1 MPRLSIIVP
10 IYNSECYLK
19 RCIDSILSQS
29 FVDFELLLINDG
41 STDTSLD
48 ICNSYVSNDER
59 IKVIDKK
66 NSGVSATR
74 NAGLNIATGT
84 WITFVDSDDWLDQG
98 FFDIMN
104 YSICSDLV
112 VGTVIFKSN
121 NTIGYLLKDRAFFEG
136 EVYNSIVEREFNNP
150 LLNSPCAKFFRK
162 SIIDNHNIRFDERL
176 CFGEDAVFVKEYL
189 LYINK
194 MQTDNGII
202 YNYDDIGDDIYKKYS
217 KSFTSIY
224 EYYLRMSNIYTSL
237 EDRFNIVLSRKD
249 LVGVVYNISAICLN
263 RDGLK
268 EWCIIRKFLLDAEAR
283 QILKSRGSLHIN
295 IILMLSYDYWG
306 VMIISYCH
314 FIEFIKRTFGR

>member
-121 NTIGYLLKDRAFFEG
+121 NSR
-136 EVYNSIVEREFNNP
+136 
-150 LLNSPCAKFFRK
+150 SPIK
-162 SIIDNHNIRFDERL
+162 
-176 CFGEDAVFVKEYL
+176 
-189 LYINK
+189 
-194 MQTDNGII
+194 II
-202 YNYDDIGDDIYKKYS
+202 YISNMSANNFQIAHTVPNLS
-217 KSFTSIY
+217 KPFRSSCFSW
-224 EYYLRMSNIYTSL
+224 LPPWCLPSGC
-237 EDRFNIVLSRKD
+237 DR
-249 LVGVVYNISAICLN
+249 SAI
-263 RDGLK
+263 
-268 EWCIIRKFLLDAEAR
+268 
-283 QILKSRGSLHIN
+283 
-295 IILMLSYDYWG
+295 
-306 VMIISYCH
+306 
-314 FIEFIKRTFGR
+314 